1 MNTNKNRGGKG
12 FVAGTLIGALGGL
25 VGVGGGELFIPII
38 VLLYGLNIKLAGSL
52 SLMDSLP
59 TMLVDLARYSRSDAF
74 GVLGEERLLVRCMVA
89 GSIVG
94 EVLGG
99 MLLGLVPTNALLWL
113 LGIMLLVS
121 DFKTFQACH

>member
-1 MNTNKNRGGKG
+1 M
-12 FVAGTLIGALGGL
+12 IGALGGL

-74 GVLGEERLLVRCMVA
+74 ACWVKNDCWFAVWLPVR
-89 GSIVG
+89 
-94 EVLGG
+94 
-99 MLLGLVPTNALLWL
+99 
-113 LGIMLLVS
+113 
-121 DFKTFQACH
+121 